1 MNLLVNSQ
9 RLLVDCHVVHASK
22 VWLLRERTGETIRR
36 NCAACPQERKPAA
49 AEAGRAKPEV
59 AELLLADAIGA
70 LPALRLE

>member
-1 MNLLVNSQ
+1 MVNSQ
-9 RLLVDCHVVHASK
+9 HLLVDCHVVHASEGVAPEREGQRDHTEK
-22 VWLLRERTGETIRR
+22 LRRVPTRK
-36 NCAACPQERKPAA
+36 KPAA